1 MRVVVQRVT
10 DAKVEI
16 EKKINGK
23 IGKGLLVLVGFTDI
37 DTEEK
42 VRWMCSKLLG
52 LRIFSDEIGKMN
64 LSVKDIGGELLIVSN
79 FTLYGDANNGNRP
92 NFIAAAK
99 PDLAIPLYNY
109 MIEVLRASDINVET
123 GIFGSMMDVQLTND
137 GPVTI
142 VIDK

>member
-1 MRVVVQRVT
+1 MRVVVQRVIN
-10 DAKVEI
+10 AEVEI

-23 IGKGLLVLVGFTDI
+23 IGKGLLILVGFTNN

-64 LSVKDIGGELLIVSN
+64 LSVKDIDGELLIVSN

-92 NFIAAAK
+92 NFTAAAK

-109 MIEVLRASDINVET
+109 MIEVLRAGGNRVET
-123 GIFGSMMDVQLTND
+123 GVFGAMMNVQLTND